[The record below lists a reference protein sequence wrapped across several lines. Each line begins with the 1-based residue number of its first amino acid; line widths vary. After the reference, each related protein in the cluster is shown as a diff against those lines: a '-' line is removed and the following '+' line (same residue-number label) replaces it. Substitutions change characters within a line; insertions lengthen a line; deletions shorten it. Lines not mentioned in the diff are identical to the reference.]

1 MIPIIVSGSGTGR
14 GSSSRGAPETGLEL
28 EGAELFRA
36 LAPERVAR
44 LRPLLRERRLE
55 RQRILY
61 FEGAPADRLW
71 VVRAGELRLYKSSP
85 SGQIATLDVLGSGEI
100 FGALSAVADEVYPSS
115 AEAVSDCVLWWL
127 PRETFLRLLEEE
139 PRASV
144 EVLGIVSRRLRE
156 AHERLRS
163 FAYDAAPTRLARALL
178 RAAPHGEAH
187 VTRRA
192 LAEAAGT
199 TVETAIRVLR
209 RFERAG
215 LVKGEVGRVTVL
227 DEDGLRRAAGE
238 LRDSVRSGAAP
249 GSGGGA

>member
-1 MIPIIVSGSGTGR
+1 M
-14 GSSSRGAPETGLEL
+14 
-28 EGAELFRA
+28 FRA
-36 LAPERVAR
+36 LAPELVAR
-44 LRPLLRERRLE
+44 LRPVLGERRLE
-55 RQRILY
+55 RQRVLY
-61 FEGAPADRLW
+61 FEGAPAERLW
-71 VVRAGELRLYKSSP
+71 VVRAGKMRLYKSSP
-85 SGQIATLDVLGSGEI
+85 SGQIATLDVVGPGEV
-100 FGALSAVADEVYPSS
+100 FGALSAFADEVYPAS
-115 AEAVSDCVLWWL
+115 AEAVSDCVLWWM

-139 PRASV
+139 PRVSV

-178 RAAPHGEAH
+178 RAAADGEAH

-215 LVKGEVGRVTVL
+215 LLKGEVGHLTIL
-227 DEDGLRRAAGE
+227 DDDGLRRAAGE
-238 LRDSVRSGAAP
+238 PRGRGQDVS
-249 GSGGGA
+249 